1 MALGAY
7 SQLLRLK
14 GDSSSADHYDDV
26 NRQFIQY
33 WMTNGSVRYCTH
45 CIILL
50 CIPSL
55 SLSLLLS
62 LSLSVFRLMITIDV
76 NTIYQIPGR

>member
-45 CIILL
+45 CIVLL
-50 CIPSL
+50 CILSLFLFIPLFLFL
-55 SLSLLLS
+55 SLSRS
-62 LSLSVFRLMITIDV
+62 L
-76 NTIYQIPGR
+76 G